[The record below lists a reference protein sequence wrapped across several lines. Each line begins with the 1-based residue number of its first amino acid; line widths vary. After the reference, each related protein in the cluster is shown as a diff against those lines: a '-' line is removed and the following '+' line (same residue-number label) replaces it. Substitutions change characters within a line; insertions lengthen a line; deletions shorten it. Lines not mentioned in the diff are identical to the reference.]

1 MTNKFPILTL
11 SNGVSLP
18 GLGLG
23 VYRSRPENTLDA
35 VSVAL
40 NTGYRLIDTAAAYGN
55 EAEVGEAIRR
65 SDVSQSEVFVT
76 TKLWISDYG
85 YESALRGFQRS
96 LQKLGL
102 EFLDLFLLHQPM
114 PNEWDRTVE
123 SWRAVSKL
131 LEDGRI
137 RSIGVSN
144 FSADQ
149 LSDLI
154 ERTGV
159 VPHVNQVEVHPF
171 FTQTGLRAAHARL
184 GVVTQAWSPIGGVMR
199 YTRDNPESAESPLSH
214 PVVTGLAEKHDRSP
228 AQIMLR
234 WHLQN
239 GVCAIPKSVHE
250 ARIRENF
257 DVFGFSLSSA
267 EMSSIDALDTG
278 NRSGPNPAN
287 IDTLSYPYRIED

>member
-1 MTNKFPILTL
+1 MTSKYPILTL
-11 SNGVSLP
+11 SNGASMP
-18 GLGLG
+18 GLGFG
-23 VYRSRPENTLDA
+23 VYRSRPEDTLNA

-55 EAEVGEAIRR
+55 EAEVGEAMRQ
-65 SDVSQSEVFVT
+65 SDVSRSEVFVT

-85 YESALRGFQRS
+85 SESALHGFQKS
-96 LQKLGL
+96 LRKLGL
-102 EFLDLFLLHQPM
+102 ESLDLFLLHQPM

-123 SWRAVSKL
+123 AWKAACRL
-131 LEDGRI
+131 LEDGRV

-149 LSDLI
+149 LSDLV

-159 VPHVNQVEVHPF
+159 VPHLNQVEVHPY
-171 FTQTGLRAAHARL
+171 FTQADLRATHARL

-199 YTRDNPESAESPLSH
+199 YTKDNPESAESPLSH
-214 PVVTGLAEKHDRSP
+214 PVVTALAERHNRSP
-228 AQIMLR
+228 AQIVLR

-257 DVFGFSLSSA
+257 DVFGFSLTSA
-267 EMSSIDALDTG
+267 EMSSIGALDTG